1 MTTTTFIGAGHIAQA
16 LIGGYLA
23 TNPDRLIA
31 SDPLLTQL
39 EQLPEKVERSESNRA
54 AIADADVVV
63 LCVKPNT
70 MAGIC
75 SELKDYS
82 TGKLFISVAAG
93 ITTES
98 MMSWLGE
105 ESAII
110 RCMPNT
116 PALVGKGMT
125 GLFANPKVSSNQR
138 DIAEQILGSVG
149 KFHWFDDEN
158 SLDVVTAISGSGPAY
173 YFLVMETMQK
183 AGIKLGLPPEVS
195 RKLVLQT
202 ALGAAQMALES
213 DLSTE
218 QLRIN
223 VTSPGG
229 TTQAALTKMIEA
241 DLSGTLIEAID
252 AAYERSKQ
260 LSKEVQD
267 P

>member
-39 EQLPEKVERSESNRA
+39 EQLPEKVERSESNR
-54 AIADADVVV
+54 D
-63 LCVKPNT
+63 T